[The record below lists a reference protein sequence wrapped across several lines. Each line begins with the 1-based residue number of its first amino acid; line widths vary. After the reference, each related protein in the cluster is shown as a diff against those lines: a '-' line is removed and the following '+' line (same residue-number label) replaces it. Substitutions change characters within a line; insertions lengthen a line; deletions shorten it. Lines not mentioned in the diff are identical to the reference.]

1 LLEEVKLTKRYAMNR
16 WIISLFVG
24 MGVLMLFSGCST
36 TSPEASAEA
45 KMKQEPKVIVQK
57 VDKEDIK
64 KILEEEKFLYIN
76 NNPDRVFAVNGEG
89 IAPQNTV
96 SPAQAMALAKRA
108 AVADAYRQM
117 AEKLYGVQINAKDT
131 IKNAALYDSR
141 IVSQVNGI
149 VKDATITETSFKDG
163 LYKVRMELKMNG
175 ARWKEIFAY

>member
-1 LLEEVKLTKRYAMNR
+1 MNR
-16 WIISLFVG
+16 WIITLFVG
-24 MGVLMLFSGCST
+24 MGMLLLFSGCAMT
-36 TSPEASAEA
+36 QPESEA
-45 KMKQEPKVIVQK
+45 MKKQEPKVIVQK

-64 KILEEEKFLYIN
+64 KILQEEKFLYLN

-141 IVSQVNGI
+141 IVSQVNGL
-149 VKDATITETSFKDG
+149 VKDASITEHTFKDG
-163 LYKVRMELKMNG
+163 LFVVRMELKMNG
-175 ARWKEIFAY
+175 ARWQEIFAY

>member
-1 LLEEVKLTKRYAMNR
+1 LLGYNKLTKRYVMNR

-24 MGVLMLFSGCST
+24 MGMLMLFSGCAAT
-36 TSPEASAEA
+36 QAET
-45 KMKQEPKVIVQK
+45 MTKQEPKVIVQK
-57 VDKEDIK
+57 VDREDIK
-64 KILEEEKFLYIN
+64 KILQEEKFIYLN

-141 IVSQVNGI
+141 VVSQVNGL
-149 VKDATITETSFKDG
+149 VKDATITEHTFKDG
-163 LYKVRMELKMNG
+163 LFVVRMELKMNG
-175 ARWKEIFAY
+175 TRWQEIFGY

>member
-1 LLEEVKLTKRYAMNR
+1 MNR
-16 WIISLFVG
+16 WIITLFVG
-24 MGVLMLFSGCST
+24 MGMLLLFSGCT
-36 TSPEASAEA
+36 TQPEASAEMKA
-45 KMKQEPKVIVQK
+45 KQEPKVIVQK
-57 VDKEDIK
+57 VDREDIK
-64 KILEEEKFLYIN
+64 KILQEEKFIYLN

-141 IVSQVNGI
+141 IVSQVNGL
-149 VKDATITETSFKDG
+149 VKDATITEHTFKDG
-163 LYKVRMELKMNG
+163 LFVVRMELKMNG
-175 ARWKEIFAY
+175 ARWQEIFAY

>member
-1 LLEEVKLTKRYAMNR
+1 MNR
-16 WIISLFVG
+16 WIITLFAG
-24 MGVLMLFSGCST
+24 MGMLLLFSGCAT
-36 TSPEASAEA
+36 KQQDMTAKT

-57 VDKEDIK
+57 VDREDIK
-64 KILEEEKFLYIN
+64 KILQEEKFIYLN

-108 AVADAYRQM
+108 AMADAYRQM

-141 IVSQVNGI
+141 IVSQVNGV
-149 VKDATITETSFKDG
+149 VKDATITEHTFKDG
-163 LYKVRMELKMNG
+163 LFVVRMELKMSS

>member
-1 LLEEVKLTKRYAMNR
+1 MSK
-16 WIISLFVG
+16 WIITLFVG
-24 MGVLMLFSGCST
+24 MGMLLLFSGCT
-36 TSPEASAEA
+36 TQPEANAEMKA
-45 KMKQEPKVIVQK
+45 KQEPKVVVQK
-57 VDKEDIK
+57 VDREDIK
-64 KILEEEKFLYIN
+64 KILQEEKFIYLN

-141 IVSQVNGI
+141 VVSQVNGL
-149 VKDATITETSFKDG
+149 VKDATITEHTFKDG
-163 LYKVRMELKMNG
+163 LFVVRMELKMNG
-175 ARWKEIFAY
+175 ARWREIFAY

>member
-1 LLEEVKLTKRYAMNR
+1 MNK
-16 WIISLFVG
+16 WIITLFVG
-24 MGVLMLFSGCST
+24 MGMLLLFSGCT
-36 TSPEASAEA
+36 NQPEADAEM
-45 KMKQEPKVIVQK
+45 KVKQEPKVIVQK
-57 VDKEDIK
+57 VDREDIK
-64 KILEEEKFLYIN
+64 KILREEKFLYLN

-141 IVSQVNGI
+141 IVSQVNGL
-149 VKDATITETSFKDG
+149 VKDASITEHTFKDG
-163 LYKVRMELKMNG
+163 LFVVRMELKMNG
-175 ARWKEIFAY
+175 ARWQEIFAY

>member
-1 LLEEVKLTKRYAMNR
+1 MNK
-16 WIISLFVG
+16 WIITLFVG
-24 MGVLMLFSGCST
+24 MGMIMLFNGCSLMQ
-36 TSPEASAEA
+36 SEPKAQ
-45 KMKQEPKVIVQK
+45 MKQEPKVIVQK
-57 VDKEDIK
+57 TSKADIK
-64 KILEEEKFLYIN
+64 KVLAEEKLLYIN
-76 NNPDRVFAVNGEG
+76 KNPDRVFAVNGEG

-108 AVADAYRQM
+108 AIADAYRQM

-149 VKDATITETSFKDG
+149 VKDATITEHTFKDG
-163 LYKVRMELKMNG
+163 LFVVRMELKMNG

>member
-1 LLEEVKLTKRYAMNR
+1 MNK
-16 WIISLFVG
+16 WIITLFVG
-24 MGVLMLFSGCST
+24 MGIIMLFNGCAANQPT
-36 TSPEASAEA
+36 AEAST
-45 KMKQEPKVIVQK
+45 KVKKELKVVVQK
-57 VDKEDIK
+57 VTKEDIK
-64 KILEEEKFLYIN
+64 KVLAEEKLLYIN

-141 IVSQVNGI
+141 IVSQVNGV
-149 VKDATITETSFKDG
+149 VKDAAITEHVFKDG
-163 LYKVRMELKMNG
+163 LFIVRMELKMNG
-175 ARWKEIFAY
+175 SRWKEIFAY

>member
-1 LLEEVKLTKRYAMNR
+1 MNR
-16 WIISLFVG
+16 WIITLFVG
-24 MGVLMLFSGCST
+24 MGMLLLFSGCT
-36 TSPEASAEA
+36 TQPDAKAEA
-45 KMKQEPKVIVQK
+45 KTKQEPKVIVQK
-57 VDKEDIK
+57 VNKEDIRK
-64 KILEEEKFLYIN
+64 VLQEEKLIYLN

-141 IVSQVNGI
+141 IVSQVNGV
-149 VKDATITETSFKDG
+149 VKDATITEHTFKDG
-163 LYKVRMELKMNG
+163 LFVVRMELKMNG
-175 ARWKEIFAY
+175 NRWKEIFAY

>member
-1 LLEEVKLTKRYAMNR
+1 M
-16 WIISLFVG
+16 ISLFTG
-24 MGVLMLFSGCST
+24 MGMLMLFSGCAMTQTST
-36 TSPEASAEA
+36 TAQV
-45 KMKQEPKVIVQK
+45 KKEPKVIVQK
-57 VDKEDIK
+57 VDREDIK
-64 KILEEEKFLYIN
+64 QILQEEKFIYLN

-108 AVADAYRQM
+108 AIADAYRQM

-141 IVSQVNGI
+141 IVSQVNGL
-149 VKDATITETSFKDG
+149 VKDATITEHDFKDG
-163 LYKVRMELKMNG
+163 LFIVRMELKMNG

>member
-1 LLEEVKLTKRYAMNR
+1 MNK
-16 WIISLFVG
+16 WIITLFVG
-24 MGVLMLFSGCST
+24 MGMLLLFSGCT
-36 TSPEASAEA
+36 TQPKTDAQIKA
-45 KMKQEPKVIVQK
+45 KQEPKVIVQK

-64 KILEEEKFLYIN
+64 KILQEEKFIYLN

-141 IVSQVNGI
+141 IVSQVNGL
-149 VKDATITETSFKDG
+149 VKDASITEHTFKDG
-163 LYKVRMELKMNG
+163 LFIVRMELKMNG
-175 ARWKEIFAY
+175 ARWQEIFAY

>member
-1 LLEEVKLTKRYAMNR
+1 MNK
-16 WIISLFVG
+16 WIITLFVG
-24 MGVLMLFSGCST
+24 MGMLLLFSGCNTKHPST
-36 TSPEASAEA
+36 QVNV
-45 KMKQEPKVIVQK
+45 KQEPKVIVQK
-57 VDKEDIK
+57 VDREDIK
-64 KILEEEKFLYIN
+64 KILQEEKFIYLN

-141 IVSQVNGI
+141 VVSQVNGL
-149 VKDATITETSFKDG
+149 VKDASITEHTFKDG
-163 LYKVRMELKMNG
+163 LFVVRMELKMNG
-175 ARWKEIFAY
+175 ARWQEIFAY

>member
-1 LLEEVKLTKRYAMNR
+1 MNK
-16 WIISLFVG
+16 WIVTLFLG
-24 MGVLMLFSGCST
+24 MGMLLLFTGCAEKQ
-36 TSPEASAEA
+36 PKAEA
-45 KMKQEPKVIVQK
+45 MQKQEPKVIVQK
-57 VDKEDIK
+57 VDREDIK
-64 KILEEEKFLYIN
+64 KILQEEKFIYLN

-141 IVSQVNGI
+141 VVSQVSGL
-149 VKDATITETSFKDG
+149 VKDATITEHTFKDG
-163 LYKVRMELKMNG
+163 LFVVRMELKMNG

>member
-1 LLEEVKLTKRYAMNR
+1 MNR
-16 WIISLFVG
+16 WIITLFVG
-24 MGVLMLFSGCST
+24 IGMLLLFSGCT
-36 TSPEASAEA
+36 TQPKADAQMET
-45 KMKQEPKVIVQK
+45 KQEPKVIVQK
-57 VDKEDIK
+57 VDREDIK
-64 KILEEEKFLYIN
+64 KILQEEKFIYLN

-141 IVSQVNGI
+141 VVSQVNGL
-149 VKDATITETSFKDG
+149 VKDATITEHTFKDG
-163 LYKVRMELKMNG
+163 LFVVRMELKMNG
-175 ARWKEIFAY
+175 ARWQEIFAY